1 MKQIILRE
9 NVLSDNLLL
18 ISDNGKFFKGGY
30 IAIIREYGYQNSWTD
45 KLINEVKFKS
55 EKTLYNYLYKHYPE
69 FELCY

>member
-1 MKQIILRE
+1 MKQIILKE

-18 ISDNGKFFKGGY
+18 LADNGKVFKGNF
-30 IAIIREYGYQNSWTD
+30 IAIIREYGYQNCWAD
-45 KLINEVKFKS
+45 KLIKEVKFRN

>member
-1 MKQIILRE
+1 MKKIILRE

-18 ISDNGKFFKGGY
+18 ISDNGKVFRGGY
-30 IAIIREYGYQNSWTD
+30 IAIILEYGYQNSWTD